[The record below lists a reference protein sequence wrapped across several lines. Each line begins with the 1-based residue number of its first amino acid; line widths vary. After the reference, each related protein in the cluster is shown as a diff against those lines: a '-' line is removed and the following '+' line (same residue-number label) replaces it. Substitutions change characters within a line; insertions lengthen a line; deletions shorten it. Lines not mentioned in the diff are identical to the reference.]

1 MRFYRMAQK
10 PKGDKNL
17 KNPKTKLSR
26 TVAVR
31 MSDAEYAKLAEMADD
46 AALSLG
52 AFIRFTLFGM
62 GKINTEG
69 IFDVH

>member
-1 MRFYRMAQK
+1 M
-10 PKGDKNL
+10 
-17 KNPKTKLSR
+17 KNPKAKLTR

-31 MSDAEYAKLAEMADD
+31 MNDTEYDKLAEMAGD

-62 GKINTEG
+62 KKISKEG
-69 IFDVH
+69 MLDVH

>member
-1 MRFYRMAQK
+1 MANNK
-10 PKGDKNL
+10 KGDEEL
-17 KNPKTKLSR
+17 KNPKAKLTR

-31 MSDAEYAKLAEMADD
+31 MSDSEYDKLAEMAGD

-62 GKINTEG
+62 KKISTEG
-69 IFDVH
+69 LLNENE

>member
-1 MRFYRMAQK
+1 MANK
-10 PKGDKNL
+10 SKGDKEL
-17 KNPKTKLSR
+17 KNQKVKLTR

-31 MSDAEYAKLAEMADD
+31 MSDTEYEKLTEMAGD

-62 GKINTEG
+62 KKISKEG
-69 IFDVH
+69 MLDVH

>member
-1 MRFYRMAQK
+1 MANNT
-10 PKGDKNL
+10 KGDEEL
-17 KNPKTKLSR
+17 KNPKAKLTR

-31 MSDAEYAKLAEMADD
+31 MSDAEYEQLAEMAGD

-62 GKINTEG
+62 KKISKEG
-69 IFDVH
+69 MLDVH

>member
-1 MRFYRMAQK
+1 MKNQK
-10 PKGDKNL
+10 V
-17 KNPKTKLSR
+17 KLTR

-31 MSDAEYAKLAEMADD
+31 MSDTEYEKLTEMASD

-62 GKINTEG
+62 KKISKEG
-69 IFDVH
+69 MLDVH

>member
-1 MRFYRMAQK
+1 MANNT
-10 PKGDKNL
+10 KGDEEL
-17 KNPKTKLSR
+17 KNPKAKLTR

-31 MSDAEYAKLAEMADD
+31 MSDEEYTKIAEMAGD

-62 GKINTEG
+62 KNIRTEG
-69 IFDVH
+69 LLNENE

>member
-1 MRFYRMAQK
+1 MKNQK
-10 PKGDKNL
+10 V
-17 KNPKTKLSR
+17 KLTR

-31 MSDAEYAKLAEMADD
+31 MSDAEYEQLAEMAGD

-62 GKINTEG
+62 KK
-69 IFDVH
+69 

>member
-1 MRFYRMAQK
+1 MKNQK
-10 PKGDKNL
+10 V
-17 KNPKTKLSR
+17 KLTR

-31 MSDAEYAKLAEMADD
+31 MSDTEYEQLAEMAGD

-62 GKINTEG
+62 EKISKEG
-69 IFDVH
+69 MLDVH

>member
-1 MRFYRMAQK
+1 MANNT
-10 PKGDKNL
+10 KGDEEL
-17 KNPKTKLSR
+17 KNPKEKLTR

-31 MSDAEYAKLAEMADD
+31 MSDAEYAKLAEMAGD

-62 GKINTEG
+62 KKISKEG
-69 IFDVH
+69 LLNENE

>member
-1 MRFYRMAQK
+1 M
-10 PKGDKNL
+10 
-17 KNPKTKLSR
+17 KNPKAKLTR

-31 MSDAEYAKLAEMADD
+31 MSDTEYNKLAEMAGD

-62 GKINTEG
+62 KKISKEG
-69 IFDVH
+69 MLDVR

>member
-1 MRFYRMAQK
+1 MKNQK
-10 PKGDKNL
+10 V
-17 KNPKTKLSR
+17 KLTR

-31 MSDAEYAKLAEMADD
+31 MSDTEYEKLTEMAGD

-62 GKINTEG
+62 KKINKEG
-69 IFDVH
+69 MLDVH

>member
-1 MRFYRMAQK
+1 MANK
-10 PKGDKNL
+10 PKGDKEL
-17 KNPKTKLSR
+17 KNQKVKLTR

-31 MSDAEYAKLAEMADD
+31 MSDDEYEQLAEMAGD

-62 GKINTEG
+62 EKISKEG
-69 IFDVH
+69 MLDVH

>member
-1 MRFYRMAQK
+1 MKNQK
-10 PKGDKNL
+10 V
-17 KNPKTKLSR
+17 KLTR

-31 MSDAEYAKLAEMADD
+31 MSDAEYNQLNEAACN

-62 GKINTEG
+62 KNIRTEG
-69 IFDVH
+69 LLNENE

>member
-1 MRFYRMAQK
+1 MAK
-10 PKGDKNL
+10 PKGDKEL
-17 KNPKTKLSR
+17 KNPKAKLTR

-31 MSDAEYAKLAEMADD
+31 MSDTEYDKLAEMAGD

-62 GKINTEG
+62 KKISTEG
-69 IFDVH
+69 LLNENE

>member
-1 MRFYRMAQK
+1 MVNK
-10 PKGDKNL
+10 PKGDKEL
-17 KNPKTKLSR
+17 KNPKVKLTR

-31 MSDAEYAKLAEMADD
+31 MSDAEYDKLTEMAGD

-62 GKINTEG
+62 KKISKEG
-69 IFDVH
+69 MLDVH

>member
-1 MRFYRMAQK
+1 MAKK
-10 PKGDKNL
+10 PKGDKGL
-17 KNPKTKLSR
+17 KNQKVKLTR

-31 MSDAEYAKLAEMADD
+31 MSDTEYEQLAEMAGD

-62 GKINTEG
+62 KKISTEG
-69 IFDVH
+69 LLNENE

>member
-1 MRFYRMAQK
+1 MANK
-10 PKGDKNL
+10 LKGDKGL
-17 KNPKTKLSR
+17 KNQKVKLTR

-31 MSDAEYAKLAEMADD
+31 MSDTEYDKLTEMAGD

-62 GKINTEG
+62 KKISKEG
-69 IFDVH
+69 MLDVH

>member
-1 MRFYRMAQK
+1 MANK
-10 PKGDKNL
+10 PKGDKEL
-17 KNPKTKLSR
+17 KNQKVKLTR

-31 MSDAEYAKLAEMADD
+31 MRDTEYDKLTEMAGD

-62 GKINTEG
+62 KKISKEG
-69 IFDVH
+69 MLDVH

>member
-1 MRFYRMAQK
+1 M
-10 PKGDKNL
+10 KNL
-17 KNPKTKLSR
+17 KAKLTR

-31 MSDAEYAKLAEMADD
+31 MSDTEYDKLAEMAGD

-62 GKINTEG
+62 KKISKEG
-69 IFDVH
+69 MLDVH

>member
-1 MRFYRMAQK
+1 MANK
-10 PKGDKNL
+10 PKGDKEL
-17 KNPKTKLSR
+17 KNQKVKLTR

-31 MSDAEYAKLAEMADD
+31 MSDTEYDKLTEMAGD

-62 GKINTEG
+62 KKISKEG
-69 IFDVH
+69 MIDVH

>member
-1 MRFYRMAQK
+1 MKNQK
-10 PKGDKNL
+10 V
-17 KNPKTKLSR
+17 KLTR

-31 MSDAEYAKLAEMADD
+31 MSDTEYEQLAEMAGD

-62 GKINTEG
+62 KKIIKEG
-69 IFDVH
+69 MLDVH

>member
-1 MRFYRMAQK
+1 MKNQK
-10 PKGDKNL
+10 V
-17 KNPKTKLSR
+17 KLTR

-31 MSDAEYAKLAEMADD
+31 MSDTEYDTLALMAND

-62 GKINTEG
+62 KKISKEG
-69 IFDVH
+69 MLDVH

>member
-1 MRFYRMAQK
+1 MANE
-10 PKGDKNL
+10 PKGDKEL
-17 KNPKTKLSR
+17 KNQKVKLTR

-31 MSDAEYAKLAEMADD
+31 MSDTEYDKLAEMAGD

-62 GKINTEG
+62 KKISKEG
-69 IFDVH
+69 MLDVH